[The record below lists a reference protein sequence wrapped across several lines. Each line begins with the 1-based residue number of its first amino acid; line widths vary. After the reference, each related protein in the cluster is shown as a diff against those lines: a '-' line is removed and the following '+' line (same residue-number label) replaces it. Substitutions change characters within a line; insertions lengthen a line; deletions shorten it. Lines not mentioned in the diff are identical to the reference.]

1 MVVVIDSAYRPTLKI
16 FVNPKLDPE
25 KYFPA
30 YATEGS
36 AGFDVKAHVPS
47 VAFPLRPGERRVFET
62 GLSVIVPEGYEL
74 QVRPRSGLSIK
85 YGITVIN
92 APGTID
98 SDYRGRLMV
107 ALVNL
112 GGSMYTIKDGDR
124 IAQCVLSPVTVPH
137 LTRVESINPFE
148 TERGE
153 GGFGSTGR

>member
-1 MVVVIDSAYRPTLKI
+1 MIDSAYKPTLKI

-30 YATEGS
+30 YESEGA
-36 AGFDVKAHVPS
+36 AGFDVKAYLPS
-47 VAFPLRPGERRVFET
+47 VEFPLRPGERRVFET
-62 GLSVIVPEGYEL
+62 GLTVIVPEGYEL

-85 YGITVIN
+85 HGITVIN

-107 ALVNL
+107 GLINL
-112 GGSMYTIKDGDR
+112 GGSMYTVRDGDR
-124 IAQCVLSPVTVPH
+124 IAQCVLAPVTIPR
-137 LTRVESINPFE
+137 LSRVESINPFE
-148 TERGE
+148 TKRGE